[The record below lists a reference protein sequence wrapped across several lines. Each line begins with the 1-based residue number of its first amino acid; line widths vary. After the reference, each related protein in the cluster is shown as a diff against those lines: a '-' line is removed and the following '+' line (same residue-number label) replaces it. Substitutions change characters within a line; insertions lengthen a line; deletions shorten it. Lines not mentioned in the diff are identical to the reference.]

1 MKKRIISTLLAWC
14 LVLVLLPDDGLA
26 KENFIEKENV
36 PETPS
41 MGLSLLLPEPAEP
54 IIAGTT
60 ITLNAH
66 IDCNWLYFDFHTFP
80 EITASD
86 DWSVTIDGNDAK
98 VSYIRPTSPEYSRDC
113 KIKIVLPQNLDAGQ
127 HTISFTARKGV
138 LYILDYLIER
148 EQKRLKFSIQQT
160 FGKPDEKLYTA
171 CLYLY
176 GMATVLQNMSLEDL
190 QQLCPNIWTIIQ
202 RKSDT
207 FVSPASMLEQIGL
220 VVKGTVFALRP
231 DLMGEYFVYTWLL
244 QHPDEVQQFL
254 YSAWQRPDPTSVFF
268 DRIIKDYSYLLNKS
282 AEHWKLVV
290 PSDIPALND
299 TALIDY
305 IGFLVGAI
313 IKCEIAKERDR
324 QFNLLNKLASNNL
337 MNLNVAIV
345 FAKEMD
351 IVGCFQ
357 NEHCIRDTIA
367 ILDRLA
373 VEYPDVQDILVARA
387 RSLARLSYKQAEQS
401 AQVTVARVES
411 LAAEHPDVPDI
422 LSVLANGLAN
432 FIEKQDEQGAQ
443 DTIAHLE
450 SLVAEHPDVPDIVQS
465 LAIGLCYLGKK
476 QDERGL
482 QDTLVRFGSL
492 LVEHPNVPHI
502 DDFCTF
508 FLRDLS
514 QKHDAIAHLESL
526 VVKHPNVPVIAI
538 VLAKSLANLSQKQ
551 DEQGARD
558 TIARLESL
566 AAERPDVLEILT
578 ALARGLAD
586 LITKQDEWNA
596 RNTIARLESLAA
608 EDPGCVGILNA
619 LAEGLFNLSI
629 KQDEKGAQD
638 TIARLKS
645 LAAEHP
651 NVLSI
656 VFALAEGLFELRY
669 KQDEQGAR
677 DTLTCLDNLAE
688 VHPYVRAVVIE
699 YANNQRK
706 L

>member
-1 MKKRIISTLLAWC
+1 M
-14 LVLVLLPDDGLA
+14 
-26 KENFIEKENV
+26 
-36 PETPS
+36 
-41 MGLSLLLPEPAEP
+41 
-54 IIAGTT
+54 
-60 ITLNAH
+60 
-66 IDCNWLYFDFHTFP
+66 
-80 EITASD
+80 
-86 DWSVTIDGNDAK
+86 
-98 VSYIRPTSPEYSRDC
+98 
-113 KIKIVLPQNLDAGQ
+113 
-127 HTISFTARKGV
+127 RKGV
-138 LYILDYLIER
+138 LYILDYLMER

-176 GMATVLQNMSLEDL
+176 SMATVLQNMSLEDL

-254 YSAWQRPDPTSVFF
+254 YSTWQRPDPTSVFF

-443 DTIAHLE
+443 DTIA
-450 SLVAEHPDVPDIVQS
+450 
-465 LAIGLCYLGKK
+465 
-476 QDERGL
+476 
-482 QDTLVRFGSL
+482 
-492 LVEHPNVPHI
+492 
-502 DDFCTF
+502 
-508 FLRDLS
+508 
-514 QKHDAIAHLESL
+514 
-526 VVKHPNVPVIAI
+526 
-538 VLAKSLANLSQKQ
+538 
-551 DEQGARD
+551 
-558 TIARLESL
+558 
-566 AAERPDVLEILT
+566 
-578 ALARGLAD
+578 
-586 LITKQDEWNA
+586 
-596 RNTIARLESLAA
+596 
-608 EDPGCVGILNA
+608 
-619 LAEGLFNLSI
+619 
-629 KQDEKGAQD
+629 
-638 TIARLKS
+638 RLKS

>member
-1 MKKRIISTLLAWC
+1 MRPST
-14 LVLVLLPDDGLA
+14 
-26 KENFIEKENV
+26 
-36 PETPS
+36 
-41 MGLSLLLPEPAEP
+41 
-54 IIAGTT
+54 
-60 ITLNAH
+60 
-66 IDCNWLYFDFHTFP
+66 
-80 EITASD
+80 
-86 DWSVTIDGNDAK
+86 
-98 VSYIRPTSPEYSRDC
+98 
-113 KIKIVLPQNLDAGQ
+113 
-127 HTISFTARKGV
+127 
-138 LYILDYLIER
+138 
-148 EQKRLKFSIQQT
+148 
-160 FGKPDEKLYTA
+160 
-171 CLYLY
+171 
-176 GMATVLQNMSLEDL
+176 
-190 QQLCPNIWTIIQ
+190 
-202 RKSDT
+202 
-207 FVSPASMLEQIGL
+207 
-220 VVKGTVFALRP
+220 
-231 DLMGEYFVYTWLL
+231 
-244 QHPDEVQQFL
+244 
-254 YSAWQRPDPTSVFF
+254 WQRPDPTSVFF

-443 DTIAHLE
+443 DTIA
-450 SLVAEHPDVPDIVQS
+450 
-465 LAIGLCYLGKK
+465 
-476 QDERGL
+476 
-482 QDTLVRFGSL
+482 
-492 LVEHPNVPHI
+492 
-502 DDFCTF
+502 
-508 FLRDLS
+508 
-514 QKHDAIAHLESL
+514 
-526 VVKHPNVPVIAI
+526 
-538 VLAKSLANLSQKQ
+538 
-551 DEQGARD
+551 
-558 TIARLESL
+558 
-566 AAERPDVLEILT
+566 
-578 ALARGLAD
+578 
-586 LITKQDEWNA
+586 
-596 RNTIARLESLAA
+596 
-608 EDPGCVGILNA
+608 
-619 LAEGLFNLSI
+619 
-629 KQDEKGAQD
+629 
-638 TIARLKS
+638 RLKS